1 MDVRQIAEI
10 HHGHIHAD
18 ASPDGR
24 RTMAGH
30 HRRPVGKAPEKAV
43 GVPDGQH
50 AHPGL
55 SRGVERPAIADVR
68 IRVKGLNGGNAGFQG
83 HHRPQAQPGRVSPH
97 AVQGD
102 AGTHHVQVHLRV
114 AGQRTAVGTVADGKG
129 PPLRRQGVD
138 DAGKHAE
145 LLPGVSLAGLIV
157 LVGGGKVGKDAL
169 RLQMGQVTG
178 PGNCLHAAVKVAV
191 PHQKAQA
198 AHAGIHLDVDLQPP
212 AAERGGS
219 IVFLRLGLGRDGLGN
234 VVADQLR
241 HHLRR
246 RVP

>member
-68 IRVKGLNGGNAGFQG
+68 IRVKDLNGGNAGFQG

-102 AGTHHVQVHLRV
+102 AGTHHVQIHLRV
-114 AGQRTAVGTVADGKG
+114 TGQRAAVGAMADGKA
-129 PPLRRQGVD
+129 PPPSLQSFQNVPEYL
-138 DAGKHAE
+138 K
-145 LLPGVSLAGLIV
+145 LLPGIGLAGLIV
-157 LVGGGKVGKDAL
+157 LVRRGEMGKNAL
-169 RLQMGQVTG
+169 RLQVGQVTG
-178 PGNCLHAAVKVAV
+178 PGNGFHAAVKVAV
-191 PHQKAQA
+191 PHQEPQA

-241 HHLRR
+241 YHLRR